1 MEERNGMEMKVDGR
15 DLKPDRARS
24 VELAKRLLVDPIW
37 KTANIEVDGI
47 AFPDTQEIVEGR
59 APADMTVDGIV
70 TVNNIK
76 HAWQFLLDNVDYP
89 VDWQYVAEY
98 NRIIGVRNHAD
109 SPHTEPGVRDTEKL
123 ESMARKW

>member
-59 APADMTVDGIV
+59 APADM
-70 TVNNIK
+70 K
-76 HAWQFLLDNVDYP
+76 
-89 VDWQYVAEY
+89 
-98 NRIIGVRNHAD
+98 IGRAHV
-109 SPHTEPGVRDTEKL
+109 
-123 ESMARKW
+123 